1 MSLYREFE
9 TQEQID
15 AVYNPSATAP
25 DAERR
30 IEGWIER
37 STAATA
43 DLACELEVR
52 FGPTVE
58 EHCDVFP
65 AGAGAPVHLFIHG
78 GYWRRFSARDHA
90 FLARPLVRAGL
101 TTVIMNYALCPKVS
115 LDEIV
120 RQTRAAIAWT
130 YAQAGRFGADPQRL
144 TLSGHSAGAHLAV
157 MALLTDWP
165 GDYGLPRD
173 LIKGVVAISGVY
185 DLGFLPW
192 CYVQP
197 KVQARWGQV
206 DRLSPMR
213 HLPPAAPPLLVAVGD
228 VIGIMGGQ
236 LVGVS
241 RLGFNPA
248 NYIRNT
254 VDFIT
259 AGDVVSGLV
268 KAGAFGFILGLMGCY
283 HGYNSG
289 RGAQGVGR
297 ATTDAVVSASVLI
310 LAANYLLTEAF
321 F

>member
-37 STAATA
+37 SKIATTE
-43 DLACELEVR
+43 LACELEVR

-130 YAQAGRFGADPQRL
+130 YAHAGRFGADPQRL

-197 KVQARWGQV
+197 KVQARWDQV

-213 HLPPAAPPLLVAVGD
+213 HLPPAAPPLLVAVGAD
-228 VIGIMGGQ
+228 ETSEFRRQSRDFHAAWRQAGLPGSWLEPAGCNHFTVLEELERPESELHRS
-236 LVGVS
+236 LVAV
-241 RLGFNPA
+241 A
-248 NYIRNT
+248 
-254 VDFIT
+254 
-259 AGDVVSGLV
+259 
-268 KAGAFGFILGLMGCY
+268 
-283 HGYNSG
+283 
-289 RGAQGVGR
+289 RG
-297 ATTDAVVSASVLI
+297 
-310 LAANYLLTEAF
+310 
-321 F
+321 